1 MQICNG
7 IIQFNSIQNA
17 NYTYE
22 INTAEIKK
30 HPKTLKKR
38 LGLKQEADR
47 YRLQARF
54 LTKSCVNE
62 KVNRLKF

>member
-7 IIQFNSIQNA
+7 IIQFNSIQNV

-38 LGLKQEADR
+38 LGLK
-47 YRLQARF
+47 
-54 LTKSCVNE
+54 
-62 KVNRLKF
+62 